1 VVGAQPVPD
10 RELPVHVE
18 IDNDDAN
25 GGAEI
30 VEVQMEG
37 IDEEVVQMDQV
48 LMNDE
53 NIEIIEVWMD
63 EVVPGQVKMVDNNE
77 GMQLE
82 IDILLQGVGGEVIEY
97 FFILP
102 ISMFVTIL

>member
-1 VVGAQPVPD
+1 
-10 RELPVHVE
+10 
-18 IDNDDAN
+18 
-25 GGAEI
+25 
-30 VEVQMEG
+30 MEG